1 MTDGRIKARVLI
13 VDADPGKL
21 SVLEAA
27 LTHAAYRVTSA
38 TSASFALTTLER
50 DRPDLIVSGNRTE
63 DMDGV
68 EFCSIIRSDPATH
81 DIPFLL
87 LSGPKRPTPWAV
99 AQAGV
104 DMLLAGDFVVS
115 AVLDRIAKLLRH
127 VALPALPELP
137 APAPPVPD
145 PAVAVAPAPASAA
158 AAAPLPVP
166 APAMVSAT
174 PDPSAR
180 TFEGSFGVLDL
191 TEVTQTIALGGKT
204 GRLSLQLAAS
214 EGALFFESGRVV
226 HADFAGRTGEDA
238 FSAMVSTAQADPEG
252 TFRFKPVD
260 QLPDGFG
267 PRTIQK
273 SVDQLLLSVA
283 SEIDEGR
290 AAASVPPPPQR
301 T

>member
-1 MTDGRIKARVLI
+1 VTDGKGKARVLI
-13 VDADPGKL
+13 VDGDPGKL

-27 LTHAAYRVTSA
+27 LTHAAYQVTSA

-127 VALPALPELP
+127 VALQAEPALPTAP
-137 APAPPVPD
+137 TASIPTPATAVAAAPAPV
-145 PAVAVAPAPASAA
+145 
-158 AAAPLPVP
+158 AAAPAGSDPV
-166 APAMVSAT
+166 S
-174 PDPSAR
+174 R

-204 GRLSLQLAAS
+204 GRLSLQLAAG
-214 EGALFFESGRVV
+214 EGSLYFEAGRVV
-226 HADFAGRTGEDA
+226 HADFAGRTGEGA
-238 FSAMVSTAQADPEG
+238 FAAMVSMAQSDPEG
-252 TFRFKPVD
+252 TFRFKPVEK
-260 QLPDGFG
+260 LPDGFG
-267 PRTIQK
+267 PHTIQK
-273 SVDQLLLSVA
+273 SVDQLLLSIA

-290 AAASVPPPPQR
+290 AAAGAPPPPQR

>member
-1 MTDGRIKARVLI
+1 VSHPRAKAKVLI
-13 VDADPGKL
+13 VDADSAKL
-21 SVLEAA
+21 NVLKAA
-27 LTHAAYRVTSA
+27 LMHAAYDVTSA

-68 EFCSIIRSDPATH
+68 EFCSIIRSDPAIH

-115 AVLDRIAKLLRH
+115 AVLDRISKLLRN
-127 VALPALPELP
+127 VALQRPEAGPPLS
-137 APAPPVPD
+137 APP
-145 PAVAVAPAPASAA
+145 PARG
-158 AAAPLPVP
+158 AAPRPE
-166 APAMVSAT
+166 AGG
-174 PDPSAR
+174 R

-191 TEVTQTIALGGKT
+191 TEVTQAIALGGKT
-204 GRLSLQLAAS
+204 GRLALNLSAG
-214 EGALFFESGRVV
+214 EGALFFDGGRVV
-226 HADFAGRTGEDA
+226 HAEFDGRTGEVA
-238 FSAMVSTAQADPEG
+238 FAAMVASAQHDPEG
-252 TFRFKPVD
+252 SFHFKPTAE
-260 QLPDGFG
+260 LPGG
-267 PRTIQK
+267 TAPRTIKK

-290 AAASVPPPPQR
+290 AAAGVPPPSPR
-301 T
+301 S

>member
-1 MTDGRIKARVLI
+1 MSPRSAARVLI
-13 VDADPGKL
+13 VDADPAKL
-21 SVLEAA
+21 SVLKAA
-27 LTHAAYRVTSA
+27 LLHAAYHVTSA

-127 VALPALPELP
+127 VAVKNQPDPPASPP
-137 APAPPVPD
+137 VAAPAPLPSKVSP
-145 PAVAVAPAPASAA
+145 SRAA
-158 AAAPLPVP
+158 AAE
-166 APAMVSAT
+166 
-174 PDPSAR
+174 R
-180 TFEGSFGVLDL
+180 TLEGSFGVLDL
-191 TEVTQTIALGGKT
+191 AEVTQAIALGGKS
-204 GRLSLQLAAS
+204 GQLSLQLAAG
-214 EGALFFESGRVV
+214 EGTIVFDSGRVV
-226 HADFAGRTGEDA
+226 HAEFGGRTGESA
-238 FSAMVSTAQADPEG
+238 FGAMISSAQFDPAG
-252 TFRFKPVD
+252 TFRFKPGAD
-260 QLPDGFG
+260 LPAGAG

-283 SEIDEGR
+283 SEIDEGQ
-290 AAASVPPPPQR
+290 AAAGMPPPPQR

>member
-1 MTDGRIKARVLI
+1 MSDSRPAARVLI
-13 VDADPGKL
+13 VDADPDKL
-21 SVLEAA
+21 SVLKAA
-27 LTHAAYRVTSA
+27 LVHAAYHVTSA
-38 TSASFALTTLER
+38 TSASFALTTVER

-127 VALPALPELP
+127 VALQAEPGLP
-137 APAPPVPD
+137 PPSPV
-145 PAVAVAPAPASAA
+145 
-158 AAAPLPVP
+158 AAPIPPPL
-166 APAMVSAT
+166 APRAAT
-174 PDPSAR
+174 PRAEAERR

-191 TEVTQTIALGGKT
+191 TEVTQAIALGGKT
-204 GRLSLQLAAS
+204 GRLQLQLAAG
-214 EGALFFESGRVV
+214 EGSLLFDSGRVV
-226 HADFAGRTGEDA
+226 HAEFAGRTGESA
-238 FSAMVSTAQADPEG
+238 FAALVSSAQFDPEG
-252 TFRFKPVD
+252 TFRFKPTD
-260 QLPDGFG
+260 KLPAGAG

-273 SVDQLLLSVA
+273 SVDQLLISVA

-290 AAASVPPPPQR
+290 AEAGVPPSPPR

>member
-1 MTDGRIKARVLI
+1 VSGRAAPRVLI
-13 VDADPGKL
+13 VDADPNKL
-21 SVLEAA
+21 SVLKAA
-27 LTHAAYRVTSA
+27 LVHAAYHVASA

-127 VALPALPELP
+127 VEVKNQPATL
-137 APAPPVPD
+137 APPAALAP
-145 PAVAVAPAPASAA
+145 PTLPSKVAPSRAE
-158 AAAPLPVP
+158 
-166 APAMVSAT
+166 MVE
-174 PDPSAR
+174 R
-180 TFEGSFGVLDL
+180 TLEGSFGVLDL
-191 TEVTQTIALGGKT
+191 AEVTQAIALGGKT
-204 GRLSLQLAAS
+204 GQLSLQLATG
-214 EGALFFESGRVV
+214 EGTIVFDSGRIV
-226 HADFAGRTGEDA
+226 HAEFGGRNGESA
-238 FSAMVSTAQADPEG
+238 FGAMISSAQFDPAG
-252 TFRFKPVD
+252 TFRFKPGAE
-260 QLPDGFG
+260 LPASC

-283 SEIDEGR
+283 SEIDEGQ
-290 AAASVPPPPQR
+290 ATAGMPPPPQR

>member
-1 MTDGRIKARVLI
+1 MSGRAAPRVLI
-13 VDADPGKL
+13 VDADPNKL
-21 SVLEAA
+21 SVLKAA
-27 LTHAAYRVTSA
+27 LVHAAYHVASA

-127 VALPALPELP
+127 VEVKNQPATL
-137 APAPPVPD
+137 APPAALAP
-145 PAVAVAPAPASAA
+145 PPLPSKVAPSRAE
-158 AAAPLPVP
+158 
-166 APAMVSAT
+166 MVE
-174 PDPSAR
+174 R
-180 TFEGSFGVLDL
+180 TLEGSFGVLDL
-191 TEVTQTIALGGKT
+191 AEVTQAIALGGKT
-204 GRLSLQLAAS
+204 GQLSLQLAAG
-214 EGALFFESGRVV
+214 EGTIVFDSGRIV
-226 HADFAGRTGEDA
+226 HAEFGGRNGESA
-238 FSAMVSTAQADPEG
+238 FGAMISSAQFDPAG
-252 TFRFKPVD
+252 TFRFKPGAE
-260 QLPDGFG
+260 LPASC

-283 SEIDEGR
+283 SEIDEGQ
-290 AAASVPPPPQR
+290 ATAGMPPPPQR

>member
-1 MTDGRIKARVLI
+1 VSAARSTAKVLI
-13 VDADPGKL
+13 VDADPEKL
-21 SVLEAA
+21 AVLKAA
-27 LTHAAYRVTSA
+27 LTHAAYEVTSA

-50 DRPDLIVSGNRTE
+50 DRPDLIVSGSRTE

-68 EFCSIIRSDPATH
+68 EFCSIIRSDPTIH

-127 VALPALPELP
+127 VALQTTSG
-137 APAPPVPD
+137 
-145 PAVAVAPAPASAA
+145 APASSSPGTRPAA
-158 AAAPLPVP
+158 RVAP
-166 APAMVSAT
+166 
-174 PDPSAR
+174 PSPGPGGR

-191 TEVTQTIALGGKT
+191 TEVTQAIALGGKT
-204 GRLSLQLAAS
+204 GRLALTLTVGDGSL
-214 EGALFFESGRVV
+214 LFDAGRVV
-226 HADFAGRTGEDA
+226 HAEFAGRTGEAA
-238 FSAMVSTAQADPEG
+238 FAAMVSSAQFDPEG
-252 TFRFKPVD
+252 SFRFKPAEA
-260 QLPDGFG
+260 LPAGTV

-290 AAASVPPPPQR
+290 AAAGVPPPAPR
-301 T
+301 S

>member
-1 MTDGRIKARVLI
+1 MSGRAAPRVLI
-13 VDADPGKL
+13 VDADPNKL
-21 SVLEAA
+21 SVLKAA
-27 LTHAAYRVTSA
+27 LVHAAYHVASA

-127 VALPALPELP
+127 VEVKNQPATF
-137 APAPPVPD
+137 APPAALAP
-145 PAVAVAPAPASAA
+145 PPLPSKVAPSRAEA
-158 AAAPLPVP
+158 VE
-166 APAMVSAT
+166 
-174 PDPSAR
+174 R
-180 TFEGSFGVLDL
+180 TLEGSFGVLDL
-191 TEVTQTIALGGKT
+191 AEVTQAIALGGKT
-204 GRLSLQLAAS
+204 GQLSLQLAAG
-214 EGALFFESGRVV
+214 EGTIVFDSGRIV
-226 HADFAGRTGEDA
+226 HAEFGGRNGESA
-238 FSAMVSTAQADPEG
+238 FGAMISSAQFDPAG
-252 TFRFKPVD
+252 TFRFKPGAE
-260 QLPDGFG
+260 LPASC

-283 SEIDEGR
+283 SEIDEGQ
-290 AAASVPPPPQR
+290 ATAGMPPPPQR

>member
-1 MTDGRIKARVLI
+1 MSETRPTAKVLI
-13 VDADPGKL
+13 VDADPDKL
-21 SVLEAA
+21 ATLTVA
-27 LTHAAYRVTSA
+27 LTTAAYHVTSA

-87 LSGPKRPTPWAV
+87 LSGPTRPTPWVV

-104 DMLLAGDFVVS
+104 DMLLSGDFVVS
-115 AVLDRIAKLLRH
+115 AVLDRISKLLRH
-127 VALPALPELP
+127 ITPKTEPGV
-137 APAPPVPD
+137 PPP
-145 PAVAVAPAPASAA
+145 
-158 AAAPLPVP
+158 APLPPRVTV
-166 APAMVSAT
+166 ARAEAGT
-174 PDPSAR
+174 R

-191 TEVTQTIALGGKT
+191 PEVTQAIALGGKT
-204 GRLSLQLAAS
+204 GRLSLLLTAG
-214 EGALFFESGRVV
+214 EGSLLFDSGRVV
-226 HADFAGRTGEDA
+226 HAEFASRTGEGA
-238 FSAMVSTAQADPEG
+238 FAAMVSAAQSDPEG
-252 TFRFKPVD
+252 TFRFNPAAG
-260 QLPDGFG
+260 LPADSG

-273 SVDQLLLSVA
+273 SVDQLLLSIA

-290 AAASVPPPPQR
+290 AGAVAPPPPPR

>member
-1 MTDGRIKARVLI
+1 VSDSRPAARVLI
-13 VDADPGKL
+13 VDADPDKL
-21 SVLEAA
+21 SVLKAA
-27 LTHAAYRVTSA
+27 LVHAAYHVTSA
-38 TSASFALTTLER
+38 TSATFALTTVER

-127 VALPALPELP
+127 VALQAEPGLP
-137 APAPPVPD
+137 PPSPV
-145 PAVAVAPAPASAA
+145 
-158 AAAPLPVP
+158 AAPIPPPL
-166 APAMVSAT
+166 APRAAT
-174 PDPSAR
+174 PRAEAERR

-191 TEVTQTIALGGKT
+191 TEVTQAIALGGKT
-204 GRLSLQLAAS
+204 GRLQLQLAAG
-214 EGALFFESGRVV
+214 EGSLLFDSGRVV
-226 HADFAGRTGEDA
+226 HAEFAGRTGESA
-238 FSAMVSTAQADPEG
+238 FAALVSSAQFDPEG
-252 TFRFKPVD
+252 TFRFKPTD
-260 QLPDGFG
+260 KLPAGAG

-273 SVDQLLLSVA
+273 SVDQLLISVA

-290 AAASVPPPPQR
+290 AEAGVPPSPPR

>member
-1 MTDGRIKARVLI
+1 VTGGKASARVLI

-115 AVLDRIAKLLRH
+115 AVLDRISKLLRH
-127 VALPALPELP
+127 VALQAGPAEP
-137 APAPPVPD
+137 APA
-145 PAVAVAPAPASAA
+145 APAPV
-158 AAAPLPVP
+158 AAAPPTVTPAAAPAAVP
-166 APAMVSAT
+166 APAVAT
-174 PDPSAR
+174 APPDPVAR

-214 EGALFFESGRVV
+214 EGSLFFESGRVV
-226 HADFAGRTGEDA
+226 HADFAGRIGEEA
-238 FSAMVSTAQADPEG
+238 FAAMVSTAQADPEG

-260 QLPDGFG
+260 RLPDGFG

-273 SVDQLLLSVA
+273 SVDQLLLSIA

-290 AAASVPPPPQR
+290 AAAAAPPPPQR

>member
-1 MTDGRIKARVLI
+1 MTDGKARVLI

-27 LTHAAYRVTSA
+27 LTHAAYHVTSA

-127 VALPALPELP
+127 VALQAEPGLP
-137 APAPPVPD
+137 APAAIPAPAAAVPAAPAPAPVPAAVPRVATASPD
-145 PAVAVAPAPASAA
+145 PAV
-158 AAAPLPVP
+158 
-166 APAMVSAT
+166 
-174 PDPSAR
+174 R

-191 TEVTQTIALGGKT
+191 TEVTQTIALSGKT
-204 GRLSLQLAAS
+204 GRLSLQLTAG
-214 EGALFFESGRVV
+214 EGSLFFESGRVV
-226 HADFAGRTGEDA
+226 HADFDGRTGEGA
-238 FSAMVSTAQADPEG
+238 FAAMVASAQSDPEG
-252 TFRFKPVD
+252 TFRFRPVD

-273 SVDQLLLSVA
+273 SVDQLLLSIV

-290 AAASVPPPPQR
+290 AAAAAPPPPQR

>member
-1 MTDGRIKARVLI
+1 VSGRAAPRVLI
-13 VDADPGKL
+13 VDADPNKL
-21 SVLEAA
+21 SVLKAA
-27 LTHAAYRVTSA
+27 LVHAAYHVASA

-127 VALPALPELP
+127 VEVKNQPATL
-137 APAPPVPD
+137 APPAALAP
-145 PAVAVAPAPASAA
+145 PPLPSKVAPSRAEA
-158 AAAPLPVP
+158 VE
-166 APAMVSAT
+166 
-174 PDPSAR
+174 R
-180 TFEGSFGVLDL
+180 TLEGSFGVLDL
-191 TEVTQTIALGGKT
+191 AEVTQAIALGGKT
-204 GRLSLQLAAS
+204 GQLSLQLQAG
-214 EGALFFESGRVV
+214 EGTIVFDSGRIV
-226 HADFAGRTGEDA
+226 HAEFGGRNGESAFGAMISFAQ
-238 FSAMVSTAQADPEG
+238 FDPAG
-252 TFRFKPVD
+252 TFRFKPGAE
-260 QLPDGFG
+260 LPASC

-283 SEIDEGR
+283 SEIDEGQ
-290 AAASVPPPPQR
+290 ATAGMPPPPQR

>member
-1 MTDGRIKARVLI
+1 MSDARPIAKVLI

-21 SVLEAA
+21 HALKVA
-27 LTHAAYRVTSA
+27 LTTAGYQAASA

-68 EFCSIIRSDPATH
+68 EFCSIMRSDPATH

-87 LSGPKRPTPWAV
+87 LSGPTRPTPWAV

-115 AVLDRIAKLLRH
+115 AVLDRISKLLRH
-127 VALPALPELP
+127 VAPQPEP
-137 APAPPVPD
+137 GMPPP
-145 PAVAVAPAPASAA
+145 PPPP
-158 AAAPLPVP
+158 PLPP
-166 APAMVSAT
+166 RLTT
-174 PDPSAR
+174 PRSEAGTR

-191 TEVTQTIALGGKT
+191 TEVTQAIALGGKT
-204 GRLSLQLAAS
+204 GRLSLKLEAG
-214 EGALFFESGRVV
+214 EGSLLFDSGRVV
-226 HADFAGRTGEDA
+226 HAEFAGRSGESA
-238 FSAMVSTAQADPEG
+238 FAAMVSAAQTDPEG
-252 TFRFKPVD
+252 IFRFKPVD
-260 QLPDGFG
+260 ELPAGSG

-273 SVDQLLLSVA
+273 SVDQLLLSIA

-290 AAASVPPPPQR
+290 AAAAPPPPR

>member
-1 MTDGRIKARVLI
+1 MTDGKASARVLI

-115 AVLDRIAKLLRH
+115 AVLDRISKLLRH
-127 VALPALPELP
+127 VALQAGPAEP
-137 APAPPVPD
+137 APA
-145 PAVAVAPAPASAA
+145 APAPV
-158 AAAPLPVP
+158 AAAPPTVTPAAAPVAVP
-166 APAMVSAT
+166 APAVVTAP
-174 PDPSAR
+174 PDPVAR

-214 EGALFFESGRVV
+214 EGSLFFESGRVV
-226 HADFAGRTGEDA
+226 HADFAGRIGEEA
-238 FSAMVSTAQADPEG
+238 FAAMVSTAQADPEG

-260 QLPDGFG
+260 RLPDGFG

-273 SVDQLLLSVA
+273 SVDQLLLSIA

-290 AAASVPPPPQR
+290 AAAAAPPPPQR

>member
-1 MTDGRIKARVLI
+1 MSGRAAPRVLI
-13 VDADPGKL
+13 VDADPNKL
-21 SVLEAA
+21 SVLKAA
-27 LTHAAYRVTSA
+27 LVHAAYHVASA

-127 VALPALPELP
+127 VEVKNQPATL
-137 APAPPVPD
+137 APPAALAP
-145 PAVAVAPAPASAA
+145 PPLPSKVAPSRAEA
-158 AAAPLPVP
+158 VE
-166 APAMVSAT
+166 
-174 PDPSAR
+174 R
-180 TFEGSFGVLDL
+180 TLEGSFGVLDL
-191 TEVTQTIALGGKT
+191 AEVTQAIALGGKT
-204 GRLSLQLAAS
+204 GQLSLQLQAG
-214 EGALFFESGRVV
+214 EGTIVFDSGRIV
-226 HADFAGRTGEDA
+226 HAEFGGRNGESA
-238 FSAMVSTAQADPEG
+238 FGAMISSAQFDPAG
-252 TFRFKPVD
+252 TFRFKPGAE
-260 QLPDGFG
+260 LPASC

-283 SEIDEGR
+283 SEIDEGQ
-290 AAASVPPPPQR
+290 ATAGMPPPPQR

>member
-1 MTDGRIKARVLI
+1 MSGRSGPRVLI
-13 VDADPGKL
+13 VDADPNKL
-21 SVLEAA
+21 SVLKAA
-27 LTHAAYRVTSA
+27 LEHAAYHVTSA

-115 AVLDRIAKLLRH
+115 AVLDRISKLLRH
-127 VALPALPELP
+127 VEVKKHPG
-137 APAPPVPD
+137 
-145 PAVAVAPAPASAA
+145 APASPPVTAPVS
-158 AAAPLPVP
+158 APLPP
-166 APAMVSAT
+166 KAAPSRADA
-174 PDPSAR
+174 AER
-180 TFEGSFGVLDL
+180 TLEGSFGVLDL
-191 TEVTQTIALGGKT
+191 AEVTQAIALGGKT
-204 GRLSLQLAAS
+204 GQLSLHLAAG
-214 EGALFFESGRVV
+214 EGSLLFESGRVV
-226 HADFAGRTGEDA
+226 HAEFGGRTGESA
-238 FSAMVSTAQADPEG
+238 FAAMIASAQFDPAG
-252 TFRFKPVD
+252 TFRFKPEAE
-260 QLPDGFG
+260 LAAGSS

-283 SEIDEGR
+283 SEIDEGQ
-290 AAASVPPPPQR
+290 AAAGMPPPPQR
-301 T
+301 S

>member
-1 MTDGRIKARVLI
+1 MTDGKASARVLI

-115 AVLDRIAKLLRH
+115 AVLDRISKLLRH
-127 VALPALPELP
+127 VALQAGPAEP
-137 APAPPVPD
+137 APA
-145 PAVAVAPAPASAA
+145 APAPV
-158 AAAPLPVP
+158 AAAPPTVTPAAAPAAVP
-166 APAMVSAT
+166 APAVAT
-174 PDPSAR
+174 APPDPVAR

-214 EGALFFESGRVV
+214 EGSLFFESGRVV
-226 HADFAGRTGEDA
+226 HADFAGRIGEEA
-238 FSAMVSTAQADPEG
+238 FAAMVSTAQADPEG

-260 QLPDGFG
+260 RLPDGFG

-273 SVDQLLLSVA
+273 SVDQLLLSIA

-290 AAASVPPPPQR
+290 AAAAAPPPPQR